1 MVRANKNWEIIPYF
15 CFFFANS
22 SSTVIRFNTMF
33 SIFPYCHVVITENKN
48 QQNRYQL
55 WCLNP
60 FFSKMRTKSF
70 YSDWLITTDINIWCW
85 TTVFRLDFSFKVK
98 STDRLNFNIKIRPWV
113 RPPNYAIFY
122 LKTIQVCSDNFNRMV
137 IMSKYY
143 IPVSG
148 PFLTRICIKVLF
160 LFALFTFW
168 SCSRRKCFHIAWTNK
183 RPIII
188 TKSNSLWKR
197 IKTGHRMA
205 TSYVYRHRMEERL
218 CRDSFSAIEFVVVD
232 YR

>member
-1 MVRANKNWEIIPYF
+1 MTIHGLYFYFERIFHITTKTQTKPWMVRANKNWEIIPYF

-122 LKTIQVCSDNFNRMV
+122 LKTIQVCC
-137 IMSKYY
+137 
-143 IPVSG
+143 IPHAWIT
-148 PFLTRICIKVLF
+148 LIEW
-160 LFALFTFW
+160 W
-168 SCSRRKCFHIAWTNK
+168 SCQN
-183 RPIII
+183 I
-188 TKSNSLWKR
+188 TYPYPVPFWP
-197 IKTGHRMA
+197 G
-205 TSYVYRHRMEERL
+205 
-218 CRDSFSAIEFVVVD
+218 FV
-232 YR
+232 